1 MASVFPGRR
10 VRVALARAA
19 APVGR
24 LPCRGGREGLS
35 KPAPGRKTNA
45 AILKTLGSQFAR
57 APAHAEEGRHL
68 GRPSGDPEG
77 KAASGSVEFCV
88 NEQFYTARGNPRGT
102 SFPDQKLPLKVASP
116 RNTSGGE
123 WGWPMHE
130 SQRYRY
136 KAAESLRAAQRARDH
151 LRREVHLSM
160 ALSWLSLARQDEEAG
175 ARSDTDA
182 SRSAGRR
189 GEPPRQGS
197 QRAASAH

>member
-1 MASVFPGRR
+1 
-10 VRVALARAA
+10 
-19 APVGR
+19 
-24 LPCRGGREGLS
+24 
-35 KPAPGRKTNA
+35 
-45 AILKTLGSQFAR
+45 
-57 APAHAEEGRHL
+57 
-68 GRPSGDPEG
+68 
-77 KAASGSVEFCV
+77 
-88 NEQFYTARGNPRGT
+88 
-102 SFPDQKLPLKVASP
+102 
-116 RNTSGGE
+116 
-123 WGWPMHE
+123 MHE